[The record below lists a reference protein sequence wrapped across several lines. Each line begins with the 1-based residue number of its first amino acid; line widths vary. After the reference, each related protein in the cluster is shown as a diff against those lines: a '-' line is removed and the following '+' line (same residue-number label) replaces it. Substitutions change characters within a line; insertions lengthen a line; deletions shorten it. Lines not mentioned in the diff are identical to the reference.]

1 MSSKAQ
7 VTGHMT
13 ISSSSKLTGPVK
25 EKILEAPEGMVR
37 VFRKVLIDPATNKEV
52 VITGK
57 ARLSKGGKDGSGP
70 KSLTSFIA
78 FKLEGV
84 ESVLVDEKAPTQT
97 KKEVN
102 VDALAASLGLEEA
115 AE

>member
-1 MSSKAQ
+1 MANKAQ

-13 ISSSSKLTGPVK
+13 ISNSNKLANAVK
-25 EKILEAPEGMVR
+25 ERILDAPDGHVR
-37 VFRKVLIDPATNKEV
+37 VFRKRLIDPDTNKEV

-57 ARLSKGGKDGSGP
+57 ARLSKGGRDGTGP
-70 KSLTSFIA
+70 KSLTSYIA

-84 ESVLVDEKAPTQT
+84 ESLLVEEDAPKQPQ
-97 KKEVN
+97 KDVD